1 MRINSEH
8 EVPSRSS
15 CVISA
20 LTHHT
25 FPKPLGYLEDIHS
38 QLKLDGSFFFLFP
51 LAVSFF
57 SILETLHR
65 LIILHVGERV
75 CTLELEAGHITSL
88 PHYTAMLAWK
98 CFKWTVFP
106 WQCMSEIRV
115 WGKKTNTNKH
125 GCFVISTACFCLSL
139 TPRFSLCLP
148 SDCWV
153 ESVRVCKQQKC
164 VHWRDRFPS
173 ADNEAPFPHEEAVSI
188 LSLTVATCAWRAINS
203 LGSPC
208 LFESCPSAP
217 PCKAVLNFSLLSS
230 AWPRLHKCHFNAP
243 KNLTSKGP
251 MLFETSIHSQMFDV
265 HIFKKLLDSL

>member
-1 MRINSEH
+1 MFCHFNW
-8 EVPSRSS
+8 
-15 CVISA
+15 
-20 LTHHT
+20 L
-25 FPKPLGYLEDIHS
+25 
-38 QLKLDGSFFFLFP
+38 FL
-51 LAVSFF
+51 S
-57 SILETLHR
+57 
-65 LIILHVGERV
+65 
-75 CTLELEAGHITSL
+75 
-88 PHYTAMLAWK
+88 
-98 CFKWTVFP
+98 
-106 WQCMSEIRV
+106 
-115 WGKKTNTNKH
+115 
-125 GCFVISTACFCLSL
+125 LSL
-139 TPRFSLCLP
+139 TSRFSLCLP

-251 MLFETSIHSQMFDV
+251 LLFETSIHSQMFDV
-265 HIFKKLLDSL
+265 HIFKKLHCKGPYLWLGECTFFVFPFKTKFGWDKMKKFYFFK